1 MKLLLADLDGTITL
15 SRDSY
20 KLGLKTV
27 EALRKLESNGIK
39 VGLVSGNSYPVLR
52 GLATYLGLTGGVVAE
67 NGCVVYYSGNL
78 IPVCVELDR
87 SLAVEF
93 ATKFGLRE
101 SWQNEYRKYEFAFSP
116 PKITEDMRRWAEERG
131 LYIKSSG
138 YAVHISK
145 NREGKAV
152 GVRKLIEV
160 TGLSKDQVVGI
171 GDSDTDVEFLKEVG
185 IKVAVANADESL
197 KSVSDFITKRPSSE
211 GVRELAEL
219 ILRGVRGE

>member
-27 EALRKLESNGIK
+27 EVLRELEANGIK

-78 IPVCVELDR
+78 VPVCEKLDR

-93 ATKFGLRE
+93 AAKFGLKE
-101 SWQNEYRKYEFAFSP
+101 SWQNDFRNYEFAFSP
-116 PKITEDMRRWAEERG
+116 PNVTKEMRRWAEEKG

-138 YAVHISK
+138 YAIHISK

-152 GVRKLIEV
+152 GVRKLIEML
-160 TGLSKDQVVGI
+160 GLNRNQVVGV